1 MNPLF
6 VIKMQKV
13 AIIGGAG
20 FIGSFLHKELS
31 AKGFI
36 VTAYDTIPSF
46 PHIVQNRGRDIP
58 VEELHKH
65 DAVIYLGGLTGRPAC
80 NAVSEDKVI
89 EENVEDVFEVGRKML
104 RNQCLIYASTAT
116 LLEGSLSTPVKEDWE
131 IDPEKLDKYARS
143 MYLREV
149 KMKQLNV
156 PTVGLRFGTVTGIS
170 PKQRYDLA
178 VAMTR
183 SAYLYNKIP
192 MSHPKCRR
200 AILWNR
206 DLLKGVE
213 AVLNGGIPSDHEVFH
228 LASFNASV
236 LEMAEKISEM
246 TMIPIEQGEDAGD
259 IGFSLDTSKIQ
270 ERYGVTFE
278 GTKDKLIRELIENIG
293 HLCTSNISIEKECRV
308 CKSKNTYAVLDMGF
322 QPLANNYVNT
332 PQHQD
337 EYPLCL
343 LRCKDCNHTQLNF
356 TVKPE
361 VMFRNYQYN
370 SGTSRTLREYFA
382 RLVQKI
388 STDMGKDVG
397 VVLEL
402 ACNDGSQLDEFKK
415 LGWETWGVDPA
426 VNIVDV
432 GKKQGHNILTGFWG
446 VDSFEFPTPD
456 VIVAQNVL
464 AHVPDPIR
472 FLQACADAMN
482 DDTYLYIQTSQC
494 NMYRNGEFDTIYH
507 EHLSFFTIAS
517 MMRATETCG
526 LRITEVTKQPIHGT
540 SYLFQIRKNTV
551 AKDHSMQVISAYE
564 EEKYIGMYTDAF
576 YDGYQT
582 QVQHVKSWVLN
593 AIDMFVNKGI
603 PIVGYGAAAKGMTLL
618 NFFDIKNIEYIVD
631 DATMK
636 HGKYTPGKNIIITP
650 PEKMGEDTRQEVCVM
665 VLAWNFFDEISSKI
679 QNLRSSSTTYMIC
692 PFPKQTIYV
701 SDDQGVREYIM

>member
-1 MNPLF
+1 
-6 VIKMQKV
+6 MQKV

-20 FIGSFLHKELS
+20 FIGSFLQKELQTS
-31 AKGFI
+31 GYL
-36 VTAYDTIPSF
+36 VTAYD
-46 PHIVQNRGRDIP
+46 IVQSFSHIEVRRGRDIP
-58 VEELHKH
+58 AEELHQH

-80 NAVSEDKVI
+80 NVVSEDVVYD
-89 EENVEDVFEVGRKML
+89 ENVTDVYEVGRKML
-104 RNQCLIYASTAT
+104 PTQCLIYASTAT
-116 LLEGSLSTPVKEDWE
+116 LLEGSLSTPVQEDWL
-131 IDPEKLDKYARS
+131 IDPAKLDKYARS
-143 MYLREV
+143 MYLREL
-149 KMKQLNV
+149 KMKELDI

-206 DLLKGVE
+206 DLLRGVQ
-213 AVLNGGIPSDHEVFH
+213 AVLAGGVPSGHEVYH

-246 TMIPIEQGEDAGD
+246 TMIPIEQGDDAGD
-259 IGFSLDTSKIQ
+259 IGFSLDTSKICQ
-270 ERYGVTFE
+270 RYGVMFE
-278 GTKDKLIRELIENIG
+278 GTKDVLIRELIENIG
-293 HLCTSNISIEKECRV
+293 HLCTSTVTVDKQCRV
-308 CKSKNTYAVLDMGF
+308 CKNKNTYPVLDMGF
-322 QPLANNYVNT
+322 QPLANNYINV
-332 PQHQD
+332 PHRQD

-343 LRCKDCNHTQLNF
+343 IRCKECNHTQLNF

-370 SGTSRTLREYFA
+370 SGTSKTLRDYFA
-382 RLVQKI
+382 SLVTKI
-388 STDMGKDVG
+388 KTDMGKDMG
-397 VVLEL
+397 VVMEL

-415 LGWETWGVDPA
+415 EGWETWGVDPA
-426 VNIVDV
+426 VNLVEV

-446 VDSFEFPTPD
+446 VDKFEFPAPD

-472 FLQACADAMN
+472 FLQACADAMK
-482 DDTYLYIQTSQC
+482 DHTYLYIQTSQC

-517 MMRATETCG
+517 MMRATEACG

-540 SYLFQIRKNTV
+540 SYLFQIRRNTV
-551 AKDHSMQVISAYE
+551 AKDHSMQVISAFE

-576 YDGYQT
+576 YEGYQA
-582 QVQHVKSWVLN
+582 QVQNVKKWVMST
-593 AIDMFVNKGI
+593 IDGFVGKNI

-618 NFFDIKNIEYIVD
+618 NFFDIKNIEYIAD
-631 DATMK
+631 DASMK
-636 HGKYTPGKNIIITP
+636 HGKYTPGKNILITP
-650 PEKMGEDTRQEVCVM
+650 PERLSEDERDICVM

-679 QNLRSSSTTYMIC
+679 QKLRPSQTTYMVC
-692 PFPKQTIYV
+692 PFPTQRVYV
-701 SDDQGVREYIM
+701 SDSEGVREYIM